1 MNGQSSSRL
10 HRKNQLMHEI
20 PMFKEIRNSIN
31 ARVARRATTWGMIY
45 DTLYS
50 AATVFANHQA
60 PQSQC
65 EEEPEPQPLPNFTQ
79 ENYVLDPNHLVSA
92 HGEEIMHRMLWG
104 ATYSAYLY
112 DFLKQLQWDTSP
124 NTHTQWVELLISFK
138 LLSALHTPVSVIP
151 KIKEYQSPSIQ
162 PQLSRHATLGLEVK
176 AFASAVLQLESITG
190 EKLIPGIRTKKTRLH
205 RSYSVNSPNTG
216 VTFRAAFP
224 RAMEVRKILNEYFL
238 KQPCKRRMNPT
249 LNFDLDL
256 SLPPINLSVHPVDA
270 ILMPK
275 ARATNWQRWYQMVYY
290 QSRKASRSRS
300 ETA

>member
-1 MNGQSSSRL
+1 
-10 HRKNQLMHEI
+10 MHEI
-20 PMFKEIRNSIN
+20 PMFKEIRNSIH

-50 AATVFANHQA
+50 AATVFANHQT

-65 EEEPEPQPLPNFTQ
+65 EEEPEPQLLPNSTQ
-79 ENYVLDPNHLVSA
+79 ENYVLDPSHLVSA
-92 HGEEIMHRMLWG
+92 HGEDIMHRMLWG

-138 LLSALHTPVSVIP
+138 LLSALHTPVPVIP
-151 KIKEYQSPSIQ
+151 KIKEYQSPSIL
-162 PQLSRHATLGLEVK
+162 PQLSRHATLGHEVK

-224 RAMEVRKILNEYFL
+224 HAMEVRKILNEYFL

-249 LNFDLDL
+249 LNFGLDL
-256 SLPPINLSVHPVDA
+256 SLPPINVSVHPVDA
-270 ILMPK
+270 ILTPK

>member
-1 MNGQSSSRL
+1 
-10 HRKNQLMHEI
+10 
-20 PMFKEIRNSIN
+20 
-31 ARVARRATTWGMIY
+31 
-45 DTLYS
+45 
-50 AATVFANHQA
+50 
-60 PQSQC
+60 
-65 EEEPEPQPLPNFTQ
+65 
-79 ENYVLDPNHLVSA
+79 
-92 HGEEIMHRMLWG
+92 MLWG

-112 DFLKQLQWDTSP
+112 GFLKQLQWDTSP

-138 LLSALHTPVSVIP
+138 LLSALHTPVPVIP
-151 KIKEYQSPSIQ
+151 KIKEYQSPSIL
-162 PQLSRHATLGLEVK
+162 PQLSRHATLGHEVK

-224 RAMEVRKILNEYFL
+224 HAMEVRKILNEYFL

-249 LNFDLDL
+249 LNFGLDL
-256 SLPPINLSVHPVDA
+256 SLPPINVSVHPVDA

-300 ETA
+300 ETAWGGWSDQIRN